1 MCVYIIIIKH
11 IKKDLKMLKGT
22 ASGTP
27 RHVPR
32 PTSHVPRPTS
42 HVPRHL
48 AELQG
53 QAALRIAA
61 VQEGRRPATFG
72 RDLIHGFR
80 CPGWEILSEELCK
93 MDV

>member
-1 MCVYIIIIKH
+1 M
-11 IKKDLKMLKGT
+11 
-22 ASGTP
+22 S
-27 RHVPR
+27 
-32 PTSHVPRPTS
+32 RPTS

-72 RDLIHGFR
+72 RDLIHG